1 MAQILL
7 FLRYNK
13 IWVTSY
19 LLFDIF
25 TFCDFD
31 QTILVPDR
39 CYFQTRV
46 ILTKSIGII
55 LQEIDASVTF
65 CRVLK
70 KFVLFSLFGCLLHF
84 YKMQFQVLYFTFIC
98 YQLIL
103 IIEFVPKMKYLCLD
117 LMFLSKINQVML
129 AILLFLDLRSVLQMI
144 FFVTFYFLLFLFDQ
158 TILVLDGCY
167 FQTSKII
174 IKSIGIISQEVDGT
188 ITFWEFSEKIV
199 TFPSFI

>member
-1 MAQILL
+1 M
-7 FLRYNK
+7 
-13 IWVTSY
+13 
-19 LLFDIF
+19 
-25 TFCDFD
+25 
-31 QTILVPDR
+31 LVRNR
-39 CYFQTRV
+39 CQRN
-46 ILTKSIGII
+46 I
-55 LQEIDASVTF
+55 LQIFEEIV
-65 CRVLK
+65 R
-70 KFVLFSLFGCLLHF
+70 FSSFNCLLTLNF

-103 IIEFVPKMKYLCLD
+103 IIEFVPKMKYLCFD

-174 IKSIGIISQEVDGT
+174 TTSIGIIWHCVHFERNCY
-188 ITFWEFSEKIV
+188 I
-199 TFPSFI
+199 FIFYLP